1 MYSFRSVFLMQRV
14 SLLAAVVAFAAGS
27 AQAQSVRSADSESAS
42 EAVPATLESSSNAG
56 LPTLDSAE
64 GDAALPA
71 APSPAGEGHGA
82 AAGQGSYDSQ
92 HNGGFFSRMAWEF
105 GGGFNAPVSND
116 ITWGGNFT
124 IGGGLRFNQH
134 LSGLIEYQFISDKLP
149 GRIINDV
156 GATGGYAH
164 IWSFAVA
171 PVVDLFPKSSND
183 VYITGGG
190 GFYRKV
196 TSFTNPG
203 LTQYCYY
210 FYCGVSYTNVVV
222 GHFSS
227 NQGGW
232 NIGGGYQHRMGGTY
246 GDSRMKLFAEA
257 RFLDVLTPATTIA
270 PNGLGIAAVEANT
283 KLVPVTFGV
292 RW

>member
-1 MYSFRSVFLMQRV
+1 MRPFRSVFLMQRA

-27 AQAQSVRSADSESAS
+27 AQAQIARSADSDSVS
-42 EAVPATLESSSNAG
+42 EAAPTAFESSSNAA
-56 LPTLDSAE
+56 LAALDGTD
-64 GDAALPA
+64 GDGALPA
-71 APSPAGEGHGA
+71 APAPAEGARG
-82 AAGQGSYDSQ
+82 AAGQGSYDS
-92 HNGGFFSRMAWEF
+92 HSGGGFFSHMAWEF

-124 IGGGLRFNQH
+124 VGGGLRFNQH

-164 IWSFAVA
+164 IWSFTVA

-183 VYITGGG
+183 VYVTGGG

-196 TSFTNPG
+196 TSFTDPA

-210 FYCGVSYTNVVV
+210 FYCGVGYTNVVV

-246 GDSRMKLFAEA
+246 GDSRMKIFAEA
-257 RFLDVLTPATTIA
+257 RYLEVLTPATTIA
-270 PNGLGIAAVEANT
+270 PNGLGVAAVEANT
-283 KLVPVTFGV
+283 KLIPVTFGV